1 MSAFYVLP
9 RSAIK
14 GSINMVTSSGSLQS
28 VTSIIP
34 RWTFHLIDRLKNPKP
49 EAHIIRAP
57 FLPALR
63 GHYTPRPFSP
73 VPAPDPA
80 DLEPDS
86 PAQAELI
93 KFFTQMDDHF
103 ASGLSIAQGVPVF
116 EFARHTTPPFG
127 LPKLEFGENYNNMLN
142 TATAPVAVFHITATL
157 AHQLYLMLLRQV
169 SRRLEDVCCEIEP
182 FVAIPGVTIY
192 LLKEDN
198 RFICK

>member
-1 MSAFYVLP
+1 ML
-9 RSAIK
+9 
-14 GSINMVTSSGSLQS
+14 TSSGSLQS
-28 VTSIIP
+28 VTSMIP
-34 RWTFHLIDRLKNPKP
+34 KWSFHLIDRLKNPKP

-93 KFFTQMDDHF
+93 KFFTQMDDHL
-103 ASGLSIAQGVPVF
+103 ASGLSLVQEMPVF
-116 EFARHTTPPFG
+116 EFARHSTPPFG
-127 LPKLEFGENYNNMLN
+127 PPKLEFGENYNSMLN
-142 TATAPVAVFHITATL
+142 TATAPVAVFHVTATL

-169 SRRLEDVCCEIEP
+169 STRL
-182 FVAIPGVTIY
+182 
-192 LLKEDN
+192 
-198 RFICK
+198 